1 MKLFYRLFIFLTIIQ
16 VPAFAQEFN
25 QEVLSF
31 REYLGYVKKYH
42 PLVSRAN
49 IEIDKAQAALMQA
62 RGGFDPKIELDFDN
76 KQFKGTQYY
85 SILNSSFKIPTWY
98 GIEVKAAFDDANGFY
113 LNPQNSAPNQG
124 ITSLGLNVPLAQG
137 LFINQRIAD
146 LRKAKLQI
154 QLSESQRRL
163 LSLDIL
169 YNASIAYF
177 SWLKHFNEVE
187 MYKEYLHY
195 SRDRYKG
202 VLKLI
207 QQGDKPAIDSIET
220 GIAVKNRQLNL
231 ENAILKLNK
240 ARLELANYLWIN
252 GTPIEPAEN
261 LKPEINLIA
270 NIEGILST
278 GDLYDTQ
285 DIIAGHPKLKMMET
299 KISMLDV
306 ERKLKANY
314 LLPKID
320 LGYYYL
326 SEPLYFNSFREDDYK
341 VGINFSFPIFL
352 REERG
357 ALNLAKL
364 KLKETRFE
372 LQQERLQIK
381 NKIDAQQVE
390 KTSFKKQAGLIGN
403 LVKDYQ
409 KMLEA
414 EERLFSFGES
424 SIFVL
429 NSRENNL
436 ISAKIQQIDLENSF
450 LVSNADL
457 FKILATEN

>member
-1 MKLFYRLFIFLTIIQ
+1 MRVFYMLFIILTFFGI
-16 VPAFAQEFN
+16 PAFSQDFN

-49 IEIDKAQAALMQA
+49 LELDKAQAALMQA
-62 RGGFDPKIELDFDN
+62 RGGFDPKIELDFDT
-76 KQFKGTQYY
+76 KQFRGTQYY
-85 SILNSSFKIPTWY
+85 SVLNSSFKIPTWY
-98 GIEVKAAFDDANGFY
+98 GIEVKAAFDNSDGFY
-113 LNPQNSAPNQG
+113 LNPQNTSPTQG
-124 ITSLGLNVPLAQG
+124 VTSFGISVPVAQG

-146 LRKAKLQI
+146 LKRAKLQI
-154 QLSESQRRL
+154 QMSNSQQRL
-163 LSLDIL
+163 FSLEVL
-169 YNASIAYF
+169 YDASIAYF
-177 SWLKHFNEVE
+177 SWLRQYNEAE
-187 MYKEYLHY
+187 MYKEYLY
-195 SRDRYKG
+195 YAEDRYKG

-207 QQGDKPAIDSIET
+207 AQGDKPAIDSVET

-261 LKPEINLIA
+261 LKPDVNLF
-270 NIEGILST
+270 NSIEDILNT
-278 GDLYDTQ
+278 AQLYDTQ
-285 DIIAGHPKLKMMET
+285 DIIADHPKLRLMET

-314 LLPKID
+314 LLPKLD
-320 LGYYYL
+320 LGYYFL
-326 SEPLYFNSFREDDYK
+326 NEPSYFSTFRPNDYK
-341 VGINFSFPIFL
+341 LGVNFSFPIFL
-352 REERG
+352 RQERG
-357 ALNLAKL
+357 ALNLTKL
-364 KLKETRFE
+364 KLRETKFE
-372 LQQERLQIK
+372 LQQETLQIK
-381 NKIDAQQVE
+381 NKIDAQQME
-390 KTSFKKQAGLIGN
+390 KTSLKKQSGMLDN

-436 ISAKIQQIDLENSF
+436 ITAKIQQISVENSF

-457 FKILATEN
+457 FKIMAMMN